1 MYKSIIQSI
10 SQIELFK
17 QLENYDTC
25 TFICDTCMTN
35 TVK

>member
-25 TFICDTCMTN
+25 TFICDTSMN